1 MKYNPKTKMLE
12 FSTDEGVSKFHDQL
26 TQIMRFAMSNVGDE
40 NTGEQ
45 EVANLTREFF
55 ERYSV
60 LSEALSSLRAHLPR
74 GEIR

>member
-12 FSTDEGVSKFHDQL
+12 FSSDEGVSKFHDQL

-40 NTGEQ
+40 NTGVQ
-45 EVANLTREFF
+45 EGANLTREFF

-60 LSEALSSLRAHLPR
+60 LTEALSSLRAHLPR